1 MAEESRLNESM
12 ESGESAVASGDT
24 QKTFKCRQCGAR
36 MVYEPGTLSQTCPYC
51 GNENPIPQSAED
63 IHELDFHAHLSEA
76 FDKEDME
83 ERLVILCKTCG
94 AQSTTDPN
102 VTAQACPFCG
112 SDIVATAHSSRAIK
126 PRSLLPFAIP
136 RDQASKSFR
145 SWIEGLW
152 FAPVNLK
159 KLARAE
165 NLIQGVYV
173 PHWTYDCDTTSFYTG
188 QRGDDYYVNES
199 YTTVENGKTVR
210 KTRRV
215 KKTRWTS
222 VRGTVWNQFDDVL
235 ILASKSL
242 PRKHADKLEPWD
254 LDKLTPYRD
263 EFLSGFR
270 AESYQIKL
278 DEGFEIAREVMDGH
292 IRASVCRDIGG
303 DHQRIDSLSTQYD
316 NITFKHIL
324 LPVWISAY
332 RYNQKTYRFLVN
344 GRSGK
349 VRGERPWSVAKILL
363 AVAGGAA
370 LISAIVLLV
379 SILQKN

>member
-1 MAEESRLNESM
+1 
-12 ESGESAVASGDT
+12 
-24 QKTFKCRQCGAR
+24 
-36 MVYEPGTLSQTCPYC
+36 
-51 GNENPIPQSAED
+51 
-63 IHELDFHAHLSEA
+63 
-76 FDKEDME
+76 
-83 ERLVILCKTCG
+83 
-94 AQSTTDPN
+94 
-102 VTAQACPFCG
+102 
-112 SDIVATAHSSRAIK
+112 
-126 PRSLLPFAIP
+126 
-136 RDQASKSFR
+136 
-145 SWIEGLW
+145 
-152 FAPVNLK
+152 
-159 KLARAE
+159 
-165 NLIQGVYV
+165 
-173 PHWTYDCDTTSFYTG
+173 
-188 QRGDDYYVNES
+188 
-199 YTTVENGKTVR
+199 
-210 KTRRV
+210 
-215 KKTRWTS
+215 
-222 VRGTVWNQFDDVL
+222 
-235 ILASKSL
+235 
-242 PRKHADKLEPWD
+242 
-254 LDKLTPYRD
+254 LTPYRD